1 VSDFSLEPCLLT
13 TQILPHDDISRLMR
27 EIVGVNQV
35 VLDLDQDMWRY
46 ISDDWFVQQVIAGQ
60 VGSSTMPQKVN
71 PRFFENSEGNLKKAK
86 ALFEEVAD
94 DLQVSRLQRDLS
106 GSTIQ
111 RDYGLP
117 LAWTILGYEM
127 AITNLNRLSPN
138 AEKIS
143 SALDEHPEIISE
155 AIQTILR
162 REGVL
167 GAYEK
172 IRDFV
177 RGKEVTLD
185 DLHNFVKS
193 LNLSDDVEKEILSI
207 TPQNYLGN
215 SIKLTEMFVDKK
227 I

>member
-1 VSDFSLEPCLLT
+1 
-13 TQILPHDDISRLMR
+13 
-27 EIVGVNQV
+27 
-35 VLDLDQDMWRY
+35 
-46 ISDDWFVQQVIAGQ
+46 
-60 VGSSTMPQKVN
+60 
-71 PRFFENSEGNLKKAK
+71 
-86 ALFEEVAD
+86 
-94 DLQVSRLQRDLS
+94 
-106 GSTIQ
+106 
-111 RDYGLP
+111 
-117 LAWTILGYEM
+117 M